1 MPKRVLTG
9 TVVSDKADKTVVVR
23 VERRVKHPL
32 YGKIIRLSKKYHA
45 HDAANEF
52 RAGEIV
58 RIEECAPMSKLK
70 TWTVL
75 DRIGV
80 AKTATVE
87 IDEPELLASP
97 QSEPEKQ
104 AEEKAEERAAKP
116 AEEKAEKKPAKKTTK
131 KAKAEDV
138 AEADA

>member
-9 TVVSDKADKTVVVR
+9 TVVSDKGDKTVVVR

-32 YGKIIRLSKKYHA
+32 YGKIIKLSKKYHA

-58 RIEECAPMSKLK
+58 RIEECAPVSKLK
-70 TWTVL
+70 TWSVV
-75 DRIGV
+75 DRIGT
-80 AKTATVE
+80 AKIGAVE
-87 IDEPELLASP
+87 IDEPGIVAP
-97 QSEPEKQ
+97 TEPPEPS
-104 AEEKAEERAAKP
+104 AP
-116 AEEKAEKKPAKKTTK
+116 AEEKAEKKPAAKKSTK

>member
-9 TVVSDKADKTVVVR
+9 TVVSDKGDKTVVVR

-32 YGKIIRLSKKYHA
+32 YGKIIKLSKKYHA

-52 RAGEIV
+52 HVGEIV
-58 RIEECAPMSKLK
+58 RIEECAPISKLK
-70 TWTVL
+70 TWTVV
-75 DRIGV
+75 DRLGTAKIG
-80 AKTATVE
+80 AVE
-87 IDEPELLASP
+87 IADPEALSTEL
-97 QSEPEKQ
+97 SEPS
-104 AEEKAEERAAKP
+104 AP
-116 AEEKAEKKPAKKTTK
+116 AEEKAEKPAKKGK

>member
-32 YGKIIRLSKKYHA
+32 YGKIIKLSKKYHA

-52 RAGEIV
+52 HVGEIV
-58 RIEECAPMSKLK
+58 RIEECSPISKLK

-75 DRIGV
+75 DRIGT
-80 AKTATVE
+80 AKIGAVE
-87 IDEPELLASP
+87 IDDPEAVAP
-97 QSEPEKQ
+97 EAQPSEPAPEAK
-104 AEEKAEERAAKP
+104 EEKAPKPKAAK
-116 AEEKAEKKPAKKTTK
+116 KS

-138 AEADA
+138 ADADA

>member
-32 YGKIIRLSKKYHA
+32 YGKIIKLSKKYHA
-45 HDAANEF
+45 HDAANGF
-52 RAGEIV
+52 HVGEIV
-58 RIEECAPMSKLK
+58 RIEECAPISKLK

-80 AKTATVE
+80 AQVGTVD
-87 IDEPELLASP
+87 IAEPEALT
-97 QSEPEKQ
+97 PEAQPSQPAEEAK
-104 AEEKAEERAAKP
+104 EEKAPKPKAAK
-116 AEEKAEKKPAKKTTK
+116 KS

-138 AEADA
+138 ADADA

>member
-9 TVVSDKADKTVVVR
+9 TVVSDKGDKTVVVR

-32 YGKIIRLSKKYHA
+32 YGKIIKLSKKYHA

-52 RAGEIV
+52 HVGEIV
-58 RIEECAPMSKLK
+58 RISECAPISKLK

-75 DRIGV
+75 DRIG
-80 AKTATVE
+80 TARIGAVE
-87 IDEPELLASP
+87 IDEPEAIAP
-97 QSEPEKQ
+97 EAQPSEPASEAK
-104 AEEKAEERAAKP
+104 EEKAPKPKAAK
-116 AEEKAEKKPAKKTTK
+116 KS

-138 AEADA
+138 ADADA

>member
-9 TVVSDKADKTVVVR
+9 TVVSDKGDKTVVVR

-32 YGKIIRLSKKYHA
+32 YGKIIKLSKKYHA

-52 RAGEIV
+52 HVGEIV
-58 RIEECAPMSKLK
+58 RIEECAPISKLK
-70 TWTVL
+70 TWRVI
-75 DRIGV
+75 DRIGA
-80 AKTATVE
+80 AKVGAVE
-87 IDEPELLASP
+87 IDEPEALAP
-97 QSEPEKQ
+97 EAEPS
-104 AEEKAEERAAKP
+104 KP
-116 AEEKAEKKPAKKTTK
+116 AEEQAEKPAKKGK